1 MKLIILHFGR
11 DKIVEQFVLTTANER
26 DETGDRE
33 YWAKYPAVITKDKEK
48 VWSALLESFEKYL

>member
-1 MKLIILHFGR
+1 
-11 DKIVEQFVLTTANER
+11 VEQFVLTTANER